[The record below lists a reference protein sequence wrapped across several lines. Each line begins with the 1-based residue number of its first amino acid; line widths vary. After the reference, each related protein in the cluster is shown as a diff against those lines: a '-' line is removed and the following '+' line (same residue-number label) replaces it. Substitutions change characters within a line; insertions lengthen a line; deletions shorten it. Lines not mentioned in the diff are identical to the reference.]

1 MKTIIKT
8 SALFLGLTLLS
19 ASVFAANKPFEDPK
33 TRAAVAVPAV
43 KQNLVLFTSL
53 DKEHGVQVI
62 VHKADQAKASVKI
75 YDEAGS
81 LLVSDVLSK
90 KEAVSLKGYDL
101 TQLEDGDY
109 TIQVTANK
117 EVTNRIVH
125 VYNDENNQRSFF
137 FKM

>member
-19 ASVFAANKPFEDPK
+19 AGVFAADKTTEAPK
-33 TRAAVAVPAV
+33 AAAPA

-53 DKEHGVQVI
+53 AKEHGVQVI
-62 VHKADQAKASVKI
+62 VHKATPANSSVRI
-75 YDEAGS
+75 YDAAGN
-81 LLVSDVLSK
+81 LLVNDALSK

-101 TQLEDGDY
+101 SQLEDGDY

>member
-8 SALFLGLTLLS
+8 SALFLGLTILS
-19 ASVFAANKPFEDPK
+19 ASVFAADKPFEDPK
-33 TRAAVAVPAV
+33 TRAAVAAPAV
-43 KQNLVLFTSL
+43 KLNLVLFTSL
-53 DKEHGVQVI
+53 DKERGVQVI
-62 VHKADQAKASVKI
+62 VHKASPASSSVKI
-75 YDEAGS
+75 YDAAGN
-81 LLVSDVLSK
+81 LLVNDALPK

-117 EVTNRIVH
+117 EVTNRVVH